1 MNRNTRKEPK
11 ERADIMEQLS
21 CTLVSELRCQLGEG
35 PVWDERQN
43 TLYWLD
49 SFSKLWLRLMPD
61 GQIARFSAPTPV
73 GMLALRQDGGIVLGL
88 EDGIY
93 LAEEETGHLG
103 LLCNPEQGVIGNRFN
118 DGKPGPCG
126 RLYIGTMSTAN
137 NDGSGNAPASG
148 ALYAVAPDGSW
159 QRLLTG
165 VGISNGMAWNREED
179 TFYYA
184 DSPTRCVFAFD
195 YDKKSGLLTNRRV
208 AVKLPEGDGI
218 PDGLTIDENNQLW
231 IAQWGGW
238 CVSHYEPATGELL
251 GKISVPAEHVTSCCF
266 GGETLDTL
274 FITTAATGLNLQQL
288 KKQPQAG
295 MLFAAKTGV
304 HGMPPYRFGGTHDE
318 Q

>member
-1 MNRNTRKEPK
+1 MEEPE
-11 ERADIMEQLS
+11 ERDGFMEQFS
-21 CTLVSELRCQLGEG
+21 CALVSELRCQLGEG
-35 PVWDERQN
+35 PVWDEREN

-49 SFSKLWLRLMPD
+49 SFSKLWLRMKPD
-61 GQIARFSAPTPV
+61 GKMSRFSAPSCV
-73 GMLALRQDGGIVLGL
+73 GTLALRRDGGLVLGL

-93 LAEEETGHLG
+93 LSESENQSLR
-103 LLCNPEQGVIGNRFN
+103 LLSNPEQGIIGNRFN

-137 NDGSGNAPASG
+137 NDGSGNAAASG
-148 ALYAVAPDGSW
+148 ALYMVSTDGRW
-159 QRLLTG
+159 QKLLSG
-165 VGISNGMAWNREED
+165 VGISNGMAWNREQN

-195 YDKKSGLLTNRRV
+195 YDKKSGLLANRRV

-218 PDGLTIDENNQLW
+218 PDGLTIDGNDHLW

-238 CVSHYEPATGELL
+238 CVSHYDPTTGKLL

-266 GGETLDTL
+266 GGKDLDTL
-274 FITTAATGLNLQQL
+274 FITTAATGLDAQQL

-295 MLFAAKTGV
+295 MLFAAKPGV
-304 HGMPPYRFGGTHDE
+304 HGLPPYRFGGAGDG
-318 Q
+318 